1 MTNDVLVNASNYLQD
16 FESDVITLVRRQV
29 VYSEIVISKTRYE
42 EIKNDWDLNDNLDSL
57 EELTEQMLTDEP
69 MKCLGDELE
78 SWMLFHGDVTS
89 CSDDLICWTD
99 KEWEDFHYL
108 KY

>member
-29 VYSEIVISKTRYE
+29 VYSEIVIPKTRYE
-42 EIKNDWDLNDNLDSL
+42 EIKNDWDLDDNLDSL
-57 EELTEQMLTDEP
+57 EELRNEMVTDEH
-69 MKCLGDELE
+69 MEYLGSELE
-78 SWMLFHGDVTS
+78 SWMMFHGDVTD

-99 KEWEDFHYL
+99 KEWEDFCDL
-108 KY
+108 K